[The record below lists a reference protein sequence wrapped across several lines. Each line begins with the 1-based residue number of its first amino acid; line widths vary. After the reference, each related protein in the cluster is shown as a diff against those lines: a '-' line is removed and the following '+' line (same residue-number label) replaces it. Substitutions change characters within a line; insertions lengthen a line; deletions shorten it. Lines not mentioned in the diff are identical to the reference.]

1 MTYPVTIVDN
11 FFDDPD
17 AVVEM
22 AEGMQYYNPNTGNW
36 PGTRTKQIY
45 VENSRFFDMFGSK
58 I

>member
-36 PGTRTKQIY
+36 PGT
-45 VENSRFFDMFGSK
+45 
-58 I
+58 